1 MRLNALQDPNVS
13 KSERARFLPYLPHS
27 LAPVVPL
34 KVTRVEVDEHLVTDD
49 ALRSDACRIRPH
61 VVQGWKRMVVDFEL
75 DDIDAQLRGLAFE
88 PGSTD
93 PIEHLLRVRCRDT
106 RLRRSVAMR
115 RTEFAYRGT
124 LALSRDDCDNLVL
137 IECLSAR
144 ATRAA
149 KPDPRLPSE
158 EHTWIARSPRWV
170 VEVDEG
176 KGPAGGALDFCWVD
190 FAQPTVAPPY
200 RGEDCDH
207 LRRCPDALSHV
218 AVRPEGPLILLNK
231 RHSAVVSL
239 LQCKGTVG
247 IDARL
252 RDVLL
257 GRVAAEAWRAILA
270 AAVGEVS
277 TDKDAND
284 DGSEVADLG
293 EEHWTTHVLRH
304 VEKQLGW
311 SASEAMRKLGDP
323 SGRNGHLF
331 EASETL
337 GKVGTEA
344 LRKLAEELRQQ

>member
-1 MRLNALQDPNVS
+1 MRLTALQDPNVS

-27 LAPVVPL
+27 LAPIVPL
-34 KVTRVEVDEHLVTDD
+34 RVTRVEVDDHLVTDD
-49 ALRSDACRIRPH
+49 ALRAEACRVRPH
-61 VVQGWKRMVVDFEL
+61 VVQAWKRLTVDFEL
-75 DDIDAQLRGLAFE
+75 DDIDAQLRSIAFP
-88 PGSTD
+88 PGSSD
-93 PIEHLLRVRCRDT
+93 PVEHLLRIRCRET
-106 RLRRSVAMR
+106 RLRRAVAMR
-115 RTEFAYRGT
+115 RTGSSYRGT
-124 LALSRDDCDNLVL
+124 LTLTRDDCDNLVL

-149 KPDPRLPSE
+149 EPDPRLPSE
-158 EHTWIARSPRWV
+158 EHTWIARSPRWI
-170 VEVDEG
+170 VEIDEG

-190 FAQPTVAPPY
+190 FGQPTPAPPY

-218 AVRPEGPLILLNK
+218 AIRPEGPLILLNK
-231 RHSAVVSL
+231 RHPAVVSL

-270 AAVGEVS
+270 AAVGEMAM
-277 TDKDAND
+277 DKEPTENVD
-284 DGSEVADLG
+284 EVAALG
-293 EEHWTTHVLRH
+293 EEHWTTHILRH
-304 VEKQLGW
+304 VEKHLGW
-311 SASEAMRKLGDP
+311 TASEAMHKLGEP

-337 GKVGTEA
+337 GRVGTET
-344 LRKLAEELRQQ
+344 LRKLAEELRQP

>member
-1 MRLNALQDPNVS
+1 MRLSALVDPNVS

-34 KVTRVEVDEHLVTDD
+34 RVTRVEVDDHLVTED
-49 ALRSDACRIRPH
+49 AVRPESCRIRPH
-61 VVQGWKRMVVDFEL
+61 VVQGWKRLLVDFEL
-75 DDIDAQLRGLAFE
+75 DDIDPQLRSLAFA
-88 PGSTD
+88 PGSNE
-93 PIEHLLRVRCRDT
+93 PLEHLLRVRCRET
-106 RLRRSVAMR
+106 RLRKAVALR
-115 RTEFAYRGT
+115 RTDASYKGT
-124 LALSRDDCDNLVL
+124 LSLSRDDCDNLVL
-137 IECLSAR
+137 VECLSAR
-144 ATRAA
+144 ATRAE

-158 EHTWIARSPRWV
+158 EHTWIARSPRWI

-190 FAQPTVAPPY
+190 FGQPTVAPPY

-218 AVRPEGPLILLNK
+218 AIRPEGPLILLNR
-231 RHSAVVSL
+231 RHPAVVGL

-247 IDARL
+247 INARL

-257 GRVAAEAWRAILA
+257 GRVAADAWRAILT

-277 TDKDAND
+277 SDRDTNEEGA
-284 DGSEVADLG
+284 EVADLG

-304 VEKQLGW
+304 VEKHLNW
-311 SASEAMRKLGDP
+311 SASDAIRKLGDP
-323 SGRNGHLF
+323 GGRNGYLF

-337 GKVGTEA
+337 GKVGTET
-344 LRKLAEELRQQ
+344 LRKLAEELRQP